1 MKKPKS
7 AGESPPLTH
16 TPPADREPALQ
27 SPSQDEATQAP
38 APSTP
43 ENPPPYEPTL
53 GELMGLPSVS
63 ELANPPDPSRINQLI
78 SDDPF
83 ALPPGFKPMPAAGPD
98 AADYAFS
105 ASDFL
110 PPPDAR
116 NIAQS
121 NDDDRS
127 AIMPPPA
134 AEVEEIEFTLP
145 DDPSRIRWTSR
156 ISILEAY
163 QYNGSF
169 KNAPPWIKRTWLAY
183 GDADLLRQ
191 IPPGPC
197 LRVPMPA
204 AAHGGYPN
212 DDGGYVLCRV
222 GDFVC
227 RQQMDFEDGR
237 APHIRT
243 EVWAK
248 EHFLKNFMPETKSRH
263 GFAEGKDGPEAR
275 PAPRSALPDMN
286 DAARQRR
293 KA

>member
-38 APSTP
+38 AP
-43 ENPPPYEPTL
+43 YEPTL
-53 GELMGLPSVS
+53 GELMGLPSVA

-169 KNAPPWIKRTWLAY
+169 KNAPPWIQRTWLAY

-197 LRVPMPA
+197 LRVPLPT

-212 DDGGYVLCRV
+212 DDGGYVLCRI

-248 EHFLKNFMPETKSRH
+248 EQFLKNFMPEAK
-263 GFAEGKDGPEAR
+263 
-275 PAPRSALPDMN
+275 PAPRSALPNLDQGGMN